1 MHIIVI
7 MVNDII
13 VILKHISKLGTRKR
27 LLNTKIEPN
36 FTDSKKSNVDEVTI
50 LEPFEQPTDNEMLSQ
65 MMRSDNI
72 YHRIVA
78 IMKQS
83 TQEYYNMRIVLGLKV
98 A

>member
-7 MVNDII
+7 VVNDII

-36 FTDSKKSNVDEVTI
+36 FTDSIKSNVDKVTI
-50 LEPFEQPTDNEMLSQ
+50 
-65 MMRSDNI
+65 SDP
-72 YHRIVA
+72 YDKEIVA
-78 IMKQS
+78 HENTLDNKYLRLISIMKQS
-83 TQEYYNMRIVLGLKV
+83 TQEYYNMRMLLGLKC

>member
-7 MVNDII
+7 VVNDII

-50 LEPFEQPTDNEMLSQ
+50 LEPCDNETIPQKTLPN
-65 MMRSDNI
+65 NI
-72 YHRIVA
+72 YHRIVY

>member
-7 MVNDII
+7 VVNDII

-36 FTDSKKSNVDEVTI
+36 FTDSKKSNVDDVTI
-50 LEPFEQPTDNEMLSQ
+50 LEPNN
-65 MMRSDNI
+65 NI
-72 YHRIVA
+72 YHKIVA
-78 IMKQS
+78 VMKQS
-83 TQEYYNMRIVLGLKV
+83 TQEYYNMRMLLGLKR

>member
-7 MVNDII
+7 VVNDII

-36 FTDSKKSNVDEVTI
+36 FTDSKKSNVEDVTI
-50 LEPFEQPTDNEMLSQ
+50 LEPCDNEIVSQ
-65 MMRSDNI
+65 KINPDNI
-72 YHRIVA
+72 YHRIVSV
-78 IMKQS
+78 MKQS
-83 TQEYYNMRIVLGLKV
+83 TQEYYNMRMLLGLKC